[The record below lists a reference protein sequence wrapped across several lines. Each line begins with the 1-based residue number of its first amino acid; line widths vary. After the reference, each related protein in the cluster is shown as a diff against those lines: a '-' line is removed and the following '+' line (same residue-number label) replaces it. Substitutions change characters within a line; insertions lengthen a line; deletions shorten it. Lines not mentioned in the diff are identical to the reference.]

1 MWFDG
6 VAVQMRTVLKS
17 KDSQRTFITFCAVFI
32 SVNKVHQSLTVMS
45 DALVWLIYSHFFS
58 LISEDLN
65 VVREMRAVSTSIL
78 FMYTM

>member
-17 KDSQRTFITFCAVFI
+17 KDSQRTFITLGAVFI
-32 SVNKVHQSLTVMS
+32 SVNKIQQSFTVMS
-45 DALVWLIYSHFFS
+45 DVLVWLIYSLFFS

-65 VVREMRAVSTSIL
+65 VVQEMRAVSTSIL
-78 FMYTM
+78 CM